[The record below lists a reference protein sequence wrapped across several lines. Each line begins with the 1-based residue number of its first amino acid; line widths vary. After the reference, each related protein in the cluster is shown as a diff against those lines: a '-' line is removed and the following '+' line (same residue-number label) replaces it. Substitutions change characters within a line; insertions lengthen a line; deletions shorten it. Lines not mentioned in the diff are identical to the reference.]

1 MKNII
6 AAIIC
11 ASVSG
16 AVALAQTMPT
26 IREQTGSMP
35 TVQSQS
41 SSSQSSNIA
50 DSGNQNSAAVSEKKL
65 KGCLIS
71 QGGKYVLQ
79 DKRGKE
85 VALAG
90 SAELGSHIGH
100 MVTVRGTFANGDANH
115 RTSAT
120 YSSATYSAAGLGG
133 TFMVSKLDP
142 ISESCGSDKN
152 KLAEQVNSNGK
163 PSPYHK

>member
-26 IREQTGSMP
+26 VREQTGSMP

-41 SSSQSSNIA
+41 SSSQSSNITN
-50 DSGNQNSAAVSEKKL
+50 SGNQNLAAVSEKKL

-100 MVTVRGTFANGDANH
+100 MVTIRGAFANGDANH
-115 RTSAT
+115 RSSAT
-120 YSSATYSAAGLGG
+120 YSSAGASG

-142 ISESCGSDKN
+142 ISDTCGSDKN

>member
-26 IREQTGSMP
+26 VREQTGSMP

-41 SSSQSSNIA
+41 SSSQSLNIA
-50 DSGNQNSAAVSEKKL
+50 NSGNQNSATVSEKKL

-90 SAELGSHIGH
+90 SAELGSYIGH
-100 MVTVRGTFANGDANH
+100 IVTVRGAFANGDAN
-115 RTSAT
+115 RRSAAT
-120 YSSATYSAAGLGG
+120 YSTAGASG

-142 ISESCGSDKN
+142 ISDTCGSDKN

>member
-6 AAIIC
+6 TVIIC
-11 ASVSG
+11 ASVFG
-16 AVALAQTMPT
+16 VAAFAQTMPAVP
-26 IREQTGSMP
+26 EQSGNIP

-41 SSSQSSNIA
+41 SSPQYSNISN
-50 DSGNQNSAAVSEKKL
+50 SGNQNSAAIGEKRL

-71 QGGKYVLQ
+71 EGGKYVLQ
-79 DKRGKE
+79 DRKGKE

-100 MVTVRGTFANGDANH
+100 MVTVRGTFANGDANR
-115 RTSAT
+115 RTSAP
-120 YSSATYSAAGLGG
+120 YSAATYSAASG
-133 TFMVSKLDP
+133 TFMVSKPHP
-142 ISESCGSDKN
+142 ISDPCGSDKN

>member
-16 AVALAQTMPT
+16 AVAFAQTMPT

-41 SSSQSSNIA
+41 SSSSSQSSNVA
-50 DSGNQNSAAVSEKKL
+50 DSGNQNPAAVSEKKL

-79 DKRGKE
+79 DKRGKD

-90 SAELGSHIGH
+90 STELGSHIGH
-100 MVTVRGTFANGDANH
+100 MVTVRGTFANEDANR
-115 RTSAT
+115 RTSAP
-120 YSSATYSAAGLGG
+120 YSAATYSAASG

-142 ISESCGSDKN
+142 ISDTCGSDKN

>member
-1 MKNII
+1 VKNII

-26 IREQTGSMP
+26 VREQTGSMP

-50 DSGNQNSAAVSEKKL
+50 NSGNQNSAAVSEKKL

-100 MVTVRGTFANGDANH
+100 MVTIRGTFANGDAN
-115 RTSAT
+115 RP
-120 YSSATYSAAGLGG
+120 SSATYSAAGLGG

-142 ISESCGSDKN
+142 ISDTCGSDKN
-152 KLAEQVNSNGK
+152 KLAEQVNNNGK

>member
-26 IREQTGSMP
+26 VWEQTGSMP
-35 TVQSQS
+35 SVQSQS

-50 DSGNQNSAAVSEKKL
+50 NSANQNSAAVSEKKL

-100 MVTVRGTFANGDANH
+100 IVTVRGTFANGDAN
-115 RTSAT
+115 RR
-120 YSSATYSAAGLGG
+120 SSATYSAAGG
-133 TFMVSKLDP
+133 TFTVSKLDP
-142 ISESCGSDKN
+142 ISDTCGSDKN

>member
-16 AVALAQTMPT
+16 AVAFAQTMPT

-35 TVQSQS
+35 TGQSQS

-100 MVTVRGTFANGDANH
+100 MVTVRGTFANGDANR
-115 RTSAT
+115 RTSAP
-120 YSSATYSAAGLGG
+120 YSAATYSAASG

-142 ISESCGSDKN
+142 ISDTCGSDKN

>member
-16 AVALAQTMPT
+16 AIALAQTMPT
-26 IREQTGSMP
+26 VQEQTGSMP
-35 TVQSQS
+35 TAQSQS

-50 DSGNQNSAAVSEKKL
+50 NSGNQNSAAVSEKKL

-100 MVTVRGTFANGDANH
+100 IVTVRGTFANGDAN
-115 RTSAT
+115 RR
-120 YSSATYSAAGLGG
+120 SSATYSAAGLGG

-142 ISESCGSDKN
+142 ISDSCGSDKN

>member
-6 AAIIC
+6 TVIIC
-11 ASVSG
+11 ASVFG
-16 AVALAQTMPT
+16 VAAFAQTMPT
-26 IREQTGSMP
+26 VHEQSGSMP

-41 SSSQSSNIA
+41 SSPQYSNISN
-50 DSGNQNSAAVSEKKL
+50 SGNQNSAAIGEKRL

-71 QGGKYVLQ
+71 EGGKYVLQ
-79 DKRGKE
+79 DRKGKE

-100 MVTVRGTFANGDANH
+100 MVTVRGTFANGDSNR
-115 RTSAT
+115 RTSTTYSAAT
-120 YSSATYSAAGLGG
+120 YSSAGG

-142 ISESCGSDKN
+142 ISDNCGTDKT
-152 KLAEQVNSNGK
+152 KIAEQVNSNGK

>member
-26 IREQTGSMP
+26 VREQTGSMP

-50 DSGNQNSAAVSEKKL
+50 NLGNQNSAAVGEKRL

-71 QGGKYVLQ
+71 EGGKYVLQ
-79 DKRGKE
+79 DRKGKE

-100 MVTVRGTFANGDANH
+100 MVTVRGTFANGDSNR
-115 RTSAT
+115 RTSTTYSAAT
-120 YSSATYSAAGLGG
+120 YSSAGG

-142 ISESCGSDKN
+142 ISDNCGTDKT
-152 KLAEQVNSNGK
+152 KIAEQVNSNGK

>member
-26 IREQTGSMP
+26 VREQSGSMP
-35 TVQSQS
+35 TAQSQS

-50 DSGNQNSAAVSEKKL
+50 NLGNQNSAAVGEKRL

-100 MVTVRGTFANGDANH
+100 MVTVRGTFANGDENR
-115 RTSAT
+115 RTSAP
-120 YSSATYSAAGLGG
+120 YSAATYSAAGG

-142 ISESCGSDKN
+142 ISDSCGTDKN

>member
-16 AVALAQTMPT
+16 AVAFAQTMPT

-41 SSSQSSNIA
+41 SSSSSQSSNVA
-50 DSGNQNSAAVSEKKL
+50 DSGNQNPAAVSEKKL

-100 MVTVRGTFANGDANH
+100 IVTVRGTFASGDAN
-115 RTSAT
+115 RR
-120 YSSATYSAAGLGG
+120 SSATYSAAGLGR

-142 ISESCGSDKN
+142 ISDSCGSDKN

-163 PSPYHK
+163 PSPNHK

>member
-1 MKNII
+1 MKNTITV
-6 AAIIC
+6 IIC
-11 ASVSG
+11 ASVLG
-16 AVALAQTMPT
+16 TAAAAQTMPT
-26 IREQTGSMP
+26 VREQSGSMP
-35 TVQSQS
+35 TVQSES
-41 SSSQSSNIA
+41 SSPQYSNISN
-50 DSGNQNSAAVSEKKL
+50 SGNQNSAAIGEKRL

-115 RTSAT
+115 RTA
-120 YSSATYSAAGLGG
+120 ATYSAATYNAAGG

-142 ISESCGSDKN
+142 ISDSCGSDKN
-152 KLAEQVNSNGK
+152 KLAEHVNSNGK